1 MVSIQ
6 FQDTKRNKEIEN
18 CIRLSAKAA
27 LEGKKGGITF
37 ILCNDEFIHQYNK
50 QFREVDRATDVL
62 SFPSDEIDPE
72 TSEPYFGDVIISIE
86 HAQAQAD
93 EAQHPL
99 TDEVAMLAVHG
110 VLHLLG
116 YDHSTTAEKTEM
128 WAKQRALL
136 ASLGIVM
143 DSFSGDENENDH

>member
-18 CIRLSAKAA
+18 CVRLSAKTA

-99 TDEVAMLAVHG
+99 TDEVAMLTVHG